1 MAHVRKQLRDV
12 VITAL
17 KTDVAAFANRVDN
30 VRGYNRNV
38 DRLPTAEVSTPNEQS
53 TGASMDGLITRNIEL
68 SVVLMVNGSGDV
80 EDQCDALAVQV
91 EKSVFGSAL
100 PLCKELTPE
109 STGFEF
115 VGEGETRVARMEI
128 SWSAIV
134 QTFESDPETAV

>member
-1 MAHVRKQLRDV
+1 MAHVRKQLRDA
-12 VITAL
+12 VIEAL
-17 KTDVAAFANRVDN
+17 KADVPAFAGRVDG
-30 VRGYNRNV
+30 VRGYNSNV

-53 TGASMDGLITRNIEL
+53 AGVSMDGLVTRNIEL
-68 SVVLMVNGSGDV
+68 SVVLKVNGNGEV
-80 EDQCDALAVQV
+80 ENQCDALAVQV
-91 EKSVFGSAL
+91 EKSVFNSAL

-134 QTFESDPETAV
+134 QTFESDPETSV